1 MFSILLIACLLQGA
15 THRVD
20 ATKPLPDLSTF
31 LQGVRKHLQSDRA
44 LLSRYTYM
52 ERTIFR
58 ELDAGGKVKKTEVRE
73 YEVYPAL
80 DQKSTYRK
88 LISKD
93 GKPVS
98 ADELEKRE
106 RAYEK
111 KVLEEQRRRDRES
124 PEDKHRREAK
134 EEESKRKE
142 EESLDEA
149 FRIYNIL
156 LIGREQVDG
165 CSAIVLAFEPRPGY
179 QPKNLDAKVMA
190 KIRGKAWIGESDQE
204 LIRIDAELGDNLSLG
219 LGLVAK
225 LHRGTRM
232 VFQRRRVNDEI
243 WLPAESHF
251 SGTGR
256 ILVLKGFRIDVETAY
271 SDYKKFSVETS
282 VNIEGRKKP

>member
-1 MFSILLIACLLQGA
+1 MFSILFIACVLQAA
-15 THRVD
+15 TSSAD
-20 ATKPLPDLSTF
+20 AAKPLPDLTAF
-31 LQGVRKHLQSDRA
+31 LQGVRKHLHSDRA
-44 LLSRYTYM
+44 LLSRYTYI
-52 ERTIFR
+52 ERTTLR
-58 ELDAGGKVKKTEVRE
+58 ELDSGGKVKKTELRE
-73 YEVYPAL
+73 YEVYPGL
-80 DQKSTYRK
+80 DEKSTYRK

-111 KVLEEQRRRDRES
+111 KVLEEQRKRDRES
-124 PEDKHRREAK
+124 PEDRRRREAK
-134 EEESKRKE
+134 EAESKRKE

-149 FRIYNIL
+149 FRIYNTT
-156 LIGREQVDG
+156 LIGREQFEG
-165 CSAIVLAFEPRPGY
+165 RPAIVLLFEPRPGY
-179 QPKNLDAKVMA
+179 QPKTLDAKVMA
-190 KIRGKAWIGESDQE
+190 KIRGRAWFGESDQE

-225 LHRGTRM
+225 LNRGTRM

-243 WLPAESHF
+243 WLPAQSHF
-251 SGTGR
+251 AGTGR